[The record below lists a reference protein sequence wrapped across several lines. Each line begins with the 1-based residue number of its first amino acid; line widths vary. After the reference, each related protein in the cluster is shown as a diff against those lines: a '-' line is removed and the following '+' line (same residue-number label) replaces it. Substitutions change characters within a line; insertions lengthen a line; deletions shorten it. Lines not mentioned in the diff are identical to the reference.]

1 MNKKSIAPRARV
13 LYPAGARGHN
23 IPQAKQTGLLR
34 NIWLSFVPKLH
45 TIKWGLM
52 HLSLFWRRLTIL
64 AGEIRTQVMVEIER
78 NPLAVRQGAA
88 TIMCLAA
95 AAVAMPVISHR
106 AAEQRDGAEWAATST
121 AFAAQFEQ
129 ELLAS
134 DPAAHV
140 QLTAFRTN
148 DGLRARGQSTLFENP
163 DARAMMVQAVLRGP
177 TSNQPAPE
185 RAVPTEPQID
195 ARQQDCLAQAIYYEA
210 RGESQRG
217 QIAVA
222 EVIMNRVRS
231 GAYPNS
237 VCGVVYQGSHRS
249 TGCQFTFTCD
259 GSLNQRPRGRA
270 WDRAQRVATAVMSGY
285 TRPITQ
291 GATHYHTHAVNPVW
305 NSGLVETTNIES
317 HVFYR
322 FPNRSERAYYQEALA
337 RRRGAIGSRR
347 GGTAAEELI
356 PEADA
361 VALDAV
367 EGVVT
372 EEAAPAPA
380 ATDAP
385 ADTSAANTIIAPS
398 EVAT

>member
-1 MNKKSIAPRARV
+1 MNKKSIAPRARN
-13 LYPAGARGHN
+13 LYPA
-23 IPQAKQTGLLR
+23 QASGQIVIEAKRLWLLR
-34 NIWLSFVPKLH
+34 NIWRLFVPILH
-45 TIKWGLM
+45 TIKRGLM
-52 HLSLFWRRLTIL
+52 HFTLFWRRLTIL

-121 AFAAQFEQ
+121 AFAEQFEQ
-129 ELLAS
+129 ELLAA
-134 DPAAHV
+134 DV
-140 QLTAFRTN
+140 QLTSFRGN
-148 DGLRARGQSTLFENP
+148 DGLRARGTTTLFENP

-177 TSNQPAPE
+177 TTQSSAEPAIP
-185 RAVPTEPQID
+185 AEPQVD
-195 ARQQDCLAQAIYYEA
+195 PRQHACLSQAIYYEA
-210 RGESQRG
+210 RGETQRG

-231 GAYPNS
+231 GYYPS
-237 VCGVVYQGSHRS
+237 SICGVVYQGSHRS

-259 GSLNQRPRGRA
+259 GSLNHRPRGRA
-270 WDRAQRVATAVMSGY
+270 WDRAQRVATAVMLGY

-305 NSGLVETTNIES
+305 NSGLVETTSIES

-337 RRRGAIGSRR
+337 RRRGALGSRR
-347 GGTAAEELI
+347 GAAADALI
-356 PEADA
+356 PEADDA
-361 VALDAV
+361 ALETV
-367 EGVVT
+367 EQVVT
-372 EEAAPAPA
+372 EPAAAQPADAAPAAPDA
-380 ATDAP
+380 TATDTA
-385 ADTSAANTIIAPS
+385 AD

>member
-13 LYPAGARGHN
+13 LYPPGTRGHN
-23 IPQAKQTGLLR
+23 IPQAKRSGLLR
-34 NIWLSFVPKLH
+34 NIWFSFVPILH
-45 TIKWGLM
+45 TIKRGLM

-64 AGEIRTQVMVEIER
+64 AGEIRTQVMVEIDK

-134 DPAAHV
+134 DPNARV
-140 QLTAFRTN
+140 ELTSFRTE
-148 DGLRARGQSTLFENP
+148 DGLRARGQSTLFESP

-177 TSNQPAPE
+177 STVQQQPTTP
-185 RAVPTEPQID
+185 AVPTQQQID
-195 ARQQDCLAQAIYYEA
+195 ARQENCLAQAIYYEA

-222 EVIMNRVRS
+222 EVIMNRAKS
-231 GAYPNS
+231 GYYPNS

-259 GSLNQRPRGRA
+259 GSINHRPRGRA

-291 GATHYHTHAVNPVW
+291 GATHYHTLAVNPVW
-305 NSGLVETTNIES
+305 NSGLVETTTIES

-322 FPNRSERAYYQEALA
+322 FPNRSERAHYQEALA
-337 RRRGAIGSRR
+337 RRRGSLGSRR
-347 GGTAAEELI
+347 SEGADALI
-356 PEADA
+356 PEASDA
-361 VALDAV
+361 
-367 EGVVT
+367 
-372 EEAAPAPA
+372 AAGIEDGATQETAPA
-380 ATDAP
+380 ASEAVT
-385 ADTSAANTIIAPS
+385 DTSAQNTATPTD

>member
-1 MNKKSIAPRARV
+1 
-13 LYPAGARGHN
+13 
-23 IPQAKQTGLLR
+23 
-34 NIWLSFVPKLH
+34 
-45 TIKWGLM
+45 
-52 HLSLFWRRLTIL
+52 
-64 AGEIRTQVMVEIER
+64 MVEIDK

-129 ELLAS
+129 QMLDS
-134 DPAAHV
+134 DPAARV
-140 QLTAFRTN
+140 ELTSFRTD

-177 TSNQPAPE
+177 STVQQQSTTP
-185 RAVPTEPQID
+185 AVPTQQQID
-195 ARQQDCLAQAIYYEA
+195 ARQQNCLAQAIYYEA

-222 EVIMNRVRS
+222 EVIMNRAKS
-231 GAYPNS
+231 GYYPSS
-237 VCGVVYQGSHRS
+237 VCGVVFQGSHRS

-259 GSLNQRPRGRA
+259 GSINHRPRGRA

-291 GATHYHTHAVNPVW
+291 GATHYHTLAVNPVW
-305 NSGLVETTNIES
+305 NSGLVETTTIES

-322 FPNRSERAYYQEALA
+322 FPNRSERAHYQEALA
-337 RRRGAIGSRR
+337 RRRGSLGSRR
-347 GGTAAEELI
+347 SEGADELI
-356 PEADA
+356 PEASDA
-361 VALDAV
+361 AAGI
-367 EGVVT
+367 EGGAT
-372 EEAAPAPA
+372 QETAPA
-380 ATDAP
+380 ASEAT
-385 ADTSAANTIIAPS
+385 ADTSAQNTASPTG

>member
-1 MNKKSIAPRARV
+1 
-13 LYPAGARGHN
+13 
-23 IPQAKQTGLLR
+23 
-34 NIWLSFVPKLH
+34 
-45 TIKWGLM
+45 M
-52 HLSLFWRRLTIL
+52 HLTLFWRRLAIL

-106 AAEQRDGAEWAATST
+106 AAEQRDGAEWAATSS

-129 ELLAS
+129 DLLTS
-134 DPAAHV
+134 ENGTEV

-148 DGLRARGQSTLFENP
+148 DGLRARGQSTLFESP

-177 TSNQPAPE
+177 TAQQPAAAPT
-185 RAVPTEPQID
+185 VPAQPQID
-195 ARQQDCLAQAIYYEA
+195 TRQHDCLSQAIYYEA

-237 VCGVVYQGSHRS
+237 ICGVVYQGSHRS

-337 RRRGAIGSRR
+337 RRRGAMGSRR
-347 GGTAAEELI
+347 SVTAAEELI
-356 PEADA
+356 PEAGEA
-361 VALDAV
+361 ALEGV
-367 EGVVT
+367 EGGLT

-380 ATDAP
+380 EAVTD
-385 ADTSAANTIIAPS
+385 TTAANSATAQS